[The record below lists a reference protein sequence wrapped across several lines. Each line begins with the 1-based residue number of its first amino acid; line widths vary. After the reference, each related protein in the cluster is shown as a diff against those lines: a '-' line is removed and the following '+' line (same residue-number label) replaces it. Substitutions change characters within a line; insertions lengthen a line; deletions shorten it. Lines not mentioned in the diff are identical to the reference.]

1 MINTRLHNGVDE
13 YAEGDGSCCHADNR
27 RHMVDTEA
35 VARDLTDI
43 DDVVRLDV
51 VILGVDDIFRT
62 GIKGF
67 DGRYAIDLSYQFDLL
82 TAVELA

>member
-1 MINTRLHNGVDE
+1 MINTRLHDGVDE
-13 YAEGDGSCCHADNR
+13 YTEGDGSCCHANNR

-51 VILGVDDIFRT
+51 VILGVDKIFGTR
-62 GIKGF
+62 IKSLNS
-67 DGRYAIDLSYQFDLL
+67 RHAVDLSYQFDLL